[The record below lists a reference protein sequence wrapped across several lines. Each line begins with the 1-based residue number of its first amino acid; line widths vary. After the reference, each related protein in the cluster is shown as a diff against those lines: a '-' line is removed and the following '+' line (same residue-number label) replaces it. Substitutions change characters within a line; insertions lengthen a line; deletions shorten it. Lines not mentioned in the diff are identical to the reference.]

1 MKQQKIYN
9 MNKIYQVVI
18 NLIKMEKMKYNKK
31 ILFKKISTVK
41 NIR

>member
-18 NLIKMEKMKYNKK
+18 NLIKMEKMKYNK
-31 ILFKKISTVK
+31 
-41 NIR
+41 